1 MSLITEYPIWF
12 VLFCLALGA
21 LYAIILYFKDKHEF
35 SKLLKATMF
44 VLRFLSVSIIAFLL
58 LSPLLKTNLRTVER
72 PLIIIAQDNSQ
83 SVIFGKDS
91 AFYRNYP
98 DELDKIA
105 DALGKDYEVRPYSF
119 GEKVSEGFDPAFSAK
134 ETNMAILFDEFQTL
148 YSNRNVGALILA
160 SDGIYNKGVNP
171 LYASEKIKFPIY
183 TIALGD
189 TNLNKDLI
197 LFKVNYNRI
206 AYLGN
211 EFPVEVVV
219 HANQLNG
226 GKSLLTISDK
236 SGILLRKNIEINND
250 TYTETVLL
258 HLEAKNTGIQR
269 FNVRLSPIEGEISTV
284 NNSQNIFIDI
294 LDARQKILILA
305 EAPHPDISAIKQAIE
320 SNYNYEVED
329 FIIDDFNKP
338 FGEYN
343 LVIMHQIPSVKY
355 TSAHFIKQLSEKN
368 LPALYILGSKTNLN
382 DFNKLT
388 TGLIIKGKKLSYNES
403 TPAYNKDFALFTVSE
418 PTLDA
423 VKEFPPLLSP
433 YGEYKTNNALN
444 VLFRQT
450 IGNVESDYP
459 LVAFLQ
465 TLDSKQGVIVGTG
478 LWRWR
483 MTDFAKNNNHYG
495 FNELISKM
503 VQYLSVKVDKSFFRI
518 IGDNNFYENE
528 NVEFDAEVYND
539 SYELINS
546 PEVSLDII
554 NSDENS
560 FPFTF
565 SKTANAYYLD
575 AGSFPV
581 GNYIYKAR
589 VKVGSKIFQANG
601 AFTVSAVNIESINT
615 VADHNLLYKLAN
627 RHDGMMFYPSDF
639 DELVETIKS
648 REDIKSVSYLQK
660 RYNELVNLY
669 WIMILII
676 LLIGGEWFLRKYH
689 GAY

>member
-1 MSLITEYPIWF
+1 MSLITEYPLWF
-12 VLFCLALGA
+12 VIFCIALGA
-21 LYAIILYFKDKHEF
+21 LYAMFLYYRDKHEF
-35 SKLLKATMF
+35 SKVLKATMF

-58 LSPLLKTNLRTVER
+58 LSPLLKTNLRTVEK
-72 PLIIIAQDNSQ
+72 PLIIVAQDNSQ
-83 SVIFGKDS
+83 SVIFGNDS
-91 AFYRNYP
+91 VYYKNYP
-98 DELDKIA
+98 EELGKIA
-105 DALGKDYEVRPYSF
+105 DAFGKDYEIKPYSF
-119 GEKVSEGFDPAFSAK
+119 GEKVTEGFDPSFNAR
-134 ETNMAILFDEFQTL
+134 ETNMAILFDELQTL

-160 SDGIYNKGVNP
+160 SDGIFNKGVNP
-171 LYASEKIKFPIY
+171 LYASEKIKFPVY

-189 TNLNKDLI
+189 TLLNKDLI

-211 EFPVEVVV
+211 EFPVEVVI

-226 GKSLLTISDK
+226 GKCLLTISNK
-236 SGILLRKNIEINND
+236 SGTLLRKEIEINND
-250 TYTETVLL
+250 AFSETVLL

-269 FNVRLSPIEGEISTV
+269 FNVSLAPVEEEISTV

-305 EAPHPDISAIKQAIE
+305 QAPHPDISAIKQAIE

-329 FIIDDFNKP
+329 YIVGDFNKS

-343 LVIMHQIPSVKY
+343 LVIMHQIPSARYK
-355 TSAHFIKQLSEKN
+355 SGHFINQLSEKN
-368 LPALYILGSKTNLN
+368 LPVLYILGSKTNLN
-382 DFNKLT
+382 DFNNLK
-388 TGLIIKGKKLSYNES
+388 TGLIIKRKKRSYNES
-403 TPAYNKDFALFTVSE
+403 TPYYNKDFALFTISE
-418 PTLDA
+418 PTLEV

-433 YGEYKTNNALN
+433 FGEYKTNNALN
-444 VLFRQT
+444 VLFWQT
-450 IGNVESDYP
+450 IGNVETDLP
-459 LVAFLQ
+459 LLAFLQ

-483 MTDFAKNNNHYG
+483 MTDFAKNNDHNG

-518 IGDNNFYENE
+518 IGENNFYENE
-528 NVEFDAEVYND
+528 NVEFDAELYND

-554 NSDENS
+554 NSDEKN
-560 FPFTF
+560 FPFTL
-565 SKTANAYYLD
+565 SKTANAYHLD

-581 GNYIYKAR
+581 GNYIYKAK
-589 VKVGSKIFQANG
+589 VKVGSKIYQQNG
-601 AFTVSAVNIESINT
+601 SFTVSAVNIESINT

-627 RHDGMMFYPSDF
+627 RHDGMMFYPSDV
-639 DELVETIKS
+639 DALIETIKS
-648 REDIKSVSYLQK
+648 REDIKSVSYHQK

-669 WIMILII
+669 WIMILLII
-676 LLIGGEWFLRKYH
+676 LIGGEWFLRKYN